1 MNNKTLE
8 KLEALCSPHG
18 VTIEAH
24 VDSRG
29 WWNVVFFAPPRMCW
43 GSSQAASVAWNGSL
57 RGIIS
62 YLKSELSCGFY
73 DADYETLRITG
84 QLCEETYGV
93 DDPDRFAKDEDG
105 NTIVVARVGEP
116 KQ

>member
-8 KLEALCSPHG
+8 KLEALCAPHG

-24 VDSRG
+24 VDSWG
-29 WWNVVFFAPPRMCW
+29 CWNVVFFAPPRMCW
-43 GSSQAASVAWNGSL
+43 GSSQASSVAWNGSL

-73 DADYETLRITG
+73 DADYETLRITS
-84 QLCEETYGV
+84 QLCEETYLL
-93 DDPDRFAKDEDG
+93 DDPDRFGKDEDG
-105 NTIVVARVGEP
+105 NTIKLANVGEI
-116 KQ
+116 K